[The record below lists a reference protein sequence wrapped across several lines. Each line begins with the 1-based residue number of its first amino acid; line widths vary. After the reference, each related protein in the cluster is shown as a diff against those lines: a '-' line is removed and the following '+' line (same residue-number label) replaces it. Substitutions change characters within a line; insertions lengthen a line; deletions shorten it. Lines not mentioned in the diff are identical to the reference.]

1 MLRLSIM
8 KVSEVKFTAVS
19 ILFLASPAFADTFG
33 TGGNQFNIDFATIGN
48 AGNTA
53 DNTTYGAV
61 GYTYRMGVYEVSRDM
76 ITKYNAIGAGPAITL
91 QDMASFGGNGAA
103 RPATGV
109 SWNEAA
115 RFVNY
120 LNTSSGYSAA
130 YQFDTGGANDNIALW
145 EVGDSGY
152 NAANPFR
159 NSNAHYFLPSED
171 EWYKAAYYDP
181 NKSGGA
187 GYWDYATGS
196 DTAPTAVASGT
207 SGGTAVYG
215 QSFGNGPADITNA
228 GGLSAYGTMAQNG
241 NVREWGE
248 SGVTAPNDL
257 AGESRL
263 LRGGGWSNSSGSLA
277 SSFRNTNSPTFELNT
292 VGFRVAAVP
301 EPSAFFLTLISAVC
315 LVIRRKR

>member
-1 MLRLSIM
+1 M
-8 KVSEVKFTAVS
+8 KASKVKFTAVS
-19 ILFLASPAFADTFG
+19 ILLLASPAFADTFG
-33 TGGNQFNIDFATIGN
+33 TGGNQFDIDFATIGN

-76 ITKYNAIGAGPAITL
+76 ITKYNAIGTGPTL
-91 QDMASFGGNGAA
+91 TMSDMTSFGGNGAA

-120 LNTSSGYSAA
+120 LNTSKGFSAA
-130 YQFDTGGANDNIALW
+130 YKFTTGGANDNIALW
-145 EVGDSGY
+145 QFGDTGY

-196 DTAPTAVASGT
+196 DTAPTAVANGT
-207 SGGTAVYG
+207 SGAVYNG
-215 QSFGNGPADITNA
+215 QPGPADITNA

-241 NVREWGE
+241 NVWELGE
-248 SGVTAPNDL
+248 SGFTAPNDT

-263 LRGGGWSNSSGSLA
+263 IRGGYWFNSSGFLA
-277 SSFRNTNSPTFELNT
+277 SSYRVDGSPSAENFF